1 LEFPV
6 TYTLRYR
13 RGSFDLTEEF
23 DSLLHAISHAEILAL
38 AGKGSFM
45 TIERGTRTIMAD
57 RDLQIAWRAR
67 QALTRDE

>member
-1 LEFPV
+1 M

-23 DSLLHAISHAEILAL
+23 ESLLHAISHAEILAL

-45 TIERGTRTIMAD
+45 SIERGTTLVMDD
-57 RDLQIAWRAR
+57 RDLQIAWREREASKKG
-67 QALTRDE
+67 D